1 MARMFHTSSSSSPLL
16 STAIRC
22 SSEGNGSKSRLA
34 TRSVASKPSSQGI
47 DETRDRIKKLFDDKS
62 KIQLSASPYDTAWVA
77 MVPSPANSLV
87 KPCFPEC
94 VNWILDNQRDDGSWG
109 LNFGDINE
117 SSSNLLVKDTM
128 SSTLACILALK
139 RWGIGDQHI
148 HNALGFMGRNS
159 DSVTDSTQRNPV
171 GFDVIFPA
179 MIQTSVKDFNL
190 NLPLKSADIDAMIRN
205 RESVLNNLANPPHSK
220 GRDAYLAYISE
231 GIGDLQDWESAMKFQ
246 RMNGSLF
253 NSPSATAAALIHL
266 RGDAGSLRYLR
277 SVVGTSDG
285 NNVSVPAI
293 YPYGIHNR
301 LCLIDAVD
309 QLGIGRHF
317 REEVNLA
324 LNEIYRSW
332 EEGDEEI
339 FLDCTTCAMA
349 FRLLRLNG
357 YPVSPGKFLASI
369 ENETIEGYLNDERA
383 VLELHKASKVIYPE
397 ETILEHQHSW
407 TTRSLTNSHQD
418 ALQNPVHSNR
428 SRACKY
434 VSLQAD
440 MERLRHRRSIEQFCV
455 DNTRTL
461 KSSFRCSSFG
471 NQDMLKL
478 AVEDFNLCQSL
489 HQEELAHLMRWLKEY
504 KLDGMRLAKEKM
516 GYCFFS
522 AAGTFFDPSLSQ
534 ARISWA
540 KHSLLTAL
548 IDEIYDMYGTLEE
561 QLNLIDL
568 MERWDVA
575 GPKVDFC
582 SERVESLYWAL
593 HSAICETVENA
604 FAFQGRSVMDHVVEI
619 WLDMMR
625 SQLRES
631 EWYRT
636 NTQPTLEQYMS
647 SARVSF
653 ALGPIVLPAL
663 YLLGPKLSNEVAKG
677 PEVHNLYNVMSIC
690 GRYLNDRISKD
701 KDAEQGNWNAVSLRM
716 SEGGRSAEESDEDI
730 KGLAEDL
737 MKELLRLVLEEKN
750 SSRVPKECRELF
762 WYMSSVLHFSYQK
775 EDGFG
780 LVELGRNFESLIEK
794 PISLV
799 DPYL

>member
-1 MARMFHTSSSSSPLL
+1 
-16 STAIRC
+16 
-22 SSEGNGSKSRLA
+22 
-34 TRSVASKPSSQGI
+34 
-47 DETRDRIKKLFDDKS
+47 
-62 KIQLSASPYDTAWVA
+62 
-77 MVPSPANSLV
+77 
-87 KPCFPEC
+87 
-94 VNWILDNQRDDGSWG
+94 
-109 LNFGDINE
+109 
-117 SSSNLLVKDTM
+117 
-128 SSTLACILALK
+128 
-139 RWGIGDQHI
+139 
-148 HNALGFMGRNS
+148 
-159 DSVTDSTQRNPV
+159 
-171 GFDVIFPA
+171 

-190 NLPLKSADIDAMIRN
+190 NLPLKSADVDAMIRN
-205 RESVLNNLANPPHSK
+205 RESILNNSANPQSK

-231 GIGDLQDWESAMKFQ
+231 GIGDLQSWETAIKFQ
-246 RMNGSLF
+246 RSNGSLF
-253 NSPSATAAALIHL
+253 NSPSATAAAFIHL
-266 RGDAGSLRYLR
+266 GDPGSLRYLR
-277 SVVGTSDG
+277 SVVRDCDSA
-285 NNVSVPAI
+285 VPTI
-293 YPYGIHNR
+293 YPHGIHTR
-301 LCLIDAVD
+301 LLLVDAV
-309 QLGIGRHF
+309 QSLGIYRHF
-317 REEVNLA
+317 LDEIRVTLD
-324 LNEIYRSW
+324 EIYKCW
-332 EEGDEEI
+332 QQGDEEI
-339 FLDCTTCAMA
+339 FLDPTTCAMA
-349 FRLLRLNG
+349 FRLLRLSR
-357 YPVSPGKFLASI
+357 YPVSSEDLFWNDTL
-369 ENETIEGYLNDERA
+369 EGYLKDERA
-383 VLELHKASKVIYPE
+383 VLELHKASNLIYLE
-397 ETILEHQHSW
+397 DSILEEQQLWTHQFLVKLLDEQS
-407 TTRSLTNSHQD
+407 SD
-418 ALQNPVHSNR
+418 R

-434 VSLQAD
+434 VSLQVHGVLNYPFEAD

>member
-1 MARMFHTSSSSSPLL
+1 
-16 STAIRC
+16 
-22 SSEGNGSKSRLA
+22 
-34 TRSVASKPSSQGI
+34 
-47 DETRDRIKKLFDDKS
+47 
-62 KIQLSASPYDTAWVA
+62 
-77 MVPSPANSLV
+77 
-87 KPCFPEC
+87 
-94 VNWILDNQRDDGSWG
+94 
-109 LNFGDINE
+109 
-117 SSSNLLVKDTM
+117 
-128 SSTLACILALK
+128 
-139 RWGIGDQHI
+139 
-148 HNALGFMGRNS
+148 
-159 DSVTDSTQRNPV
+159 
-171 GFDVIFPA
+171 

-190 NLPLKSADIDAMIRN
+190 NLPLKSADVDAMIRN
-205 RESVLNNLANPPHSK
+205 RESILNNSANPQSK

-231 GIGDLQDWESAMKFQ
+231 GIGDLQSWETAIKFQ
-246 RMNGSLF
+246 RSNGSLF
-253 NSPSATAAALIHL
+253 NSPSATAAAFIHL
-266 RGDAGSLRYLR
+266 GDPGSLRYLR
-277 SVVGTSDG
+277 SVVRDCDSA
-285 NNVSVPAI
+285 VPTI
-293 YPYGIHNR
+293 YPHGIHTR
-301 LCLIDAVD
+301 LLLVDAV
-309 QLGIGRHF
+309 QSLGIYRHF
-317 REEVNLA
+317 LDEIRVTLD
-324 LNEIYRSW
+324 EIYKCW
-332 EEGDEEI
+332 QQGDEEI
-339 FLDCTTCAMA
+339 FLDPTTCAMA
-349 FRLLRLNG
+349 FRLLRLSR
-357 YPVSPGKFLASI
+357 YPVSSEDLFWNDTL
-369 ENETIEGYLNDERA
+369 EGYLKDERA
-383 VLELHKASKVIYPE
+383 VLELHKASNLIYLE
-397 ETILEHQHSW
+397 DSILEEQQLWTHQF
-407 TTRSLTNSHQD
+407 LD

-434 VSLQAD
+434 VSLQVHGVLNYPFEAD

>member
-1 MARMFHTSSSSSPLL
+1 
-16 STAIRC
+16 
-22 SSEGNGSKSRLA
+22 
-34 TRSVASKPSSQGI
+34 
-47 DETRDRIKKLFDDKS
+47 
-62 KIQLSASPYDTAWVA
+62 
-77 MVPSPANSLV
+77 MVPSRTDSLV
-87 KPCFPEC
+87 KPSFPEC
-94 VNWILDNQRDDGSWG
+94 LNWILDNQQKDGSW
-109 LNFGDINE
+109 DTTE
-117 SSSNLLVKDTM
+117 SSNSLVKDSL

-139 RWGIGDQHI
+139 RWGVGDLQI
-148 HNALGFMGRNS
+148 ENALGFVERNS
-159 DSVTDSTQRNPV
+159 VYLNDPTQQTPI
-171 GFDVIFPA
+171 GFDVTFPA

-190 NLPLKSADIDAMIRN
+190 NLPLKSADVDAMIRNNIDAMIRN

-277 SVVGTSDG
+277 SVVDR
-285 NNVSVPAI
+285 NKKNCAVPAI

-357 YPVSPGKFLASI
+357 YPVSPEAFNRFT
-369 ENETIEGYLNDERA
+369 EDRFQNETIEGYLNDERA

-434 VSLQAD
+434 VSLQVHGVLNYPFEAD

>member
-1 MARMFHTSSSSSPLL
+1 
-16 STAIRC
+16 
-22 SSEGNGSKSRLA
+22 
-34 TRSVASKPSSQGI
+34 
-47 DETRDRIKKLFDDKS
+47 
-62 KIQLSASPYDTAWVA
+62 
-77 MVPSPANSLV
+77 
-87 KPCFPEC
+87 
-94 VNWILDNQRDDGSWG
+94 
-109 LNFGDINE
+109 
-117 SSSNLLVKDTM
+117 
-128 SSTLACILALK
+128 
-139 RWGIGDQHI
+139 
-148 HNALGFMGRNS
+148 
-159 DSVTDSTQRNPV
+159 
-171 GFDVIFPA
+171 

-190 NLPLKSADIDAMIRN
+190 NLPLKSADVDAMIRN
-205 RESVLNNLANPPHSK
+205 RESILNNSANPQSK

-231 GIGDLQDWESAMKFQ
+231 GIGDLQSWETAIKFQ
-246 RMNGSLF
+246 RSNGSLF
-253 NSPSATAAALIHL
+253 NSPSATAAAFIHL
-266 RGDAGSLRYLR
+266 GDPGSLRYLR
-277 SVVGTSDG
+277 SVVRDCDSA
-285 NNVSVPAI
+285 VPTI
-293 YPYGIHNR
+293 YPHGIHTR
-301 LCLIDAVD
+301 LLLVDAV
-309 QLGIGRHF
+309 QSLGIYRHF
-317 REEVNLA
+317 LDEIRVTLD
-324 LNEIYRSW
+324 EIYKCW
-332 EEGDEEI
+332 QQGDEEI
-339 FLDCTTCAMA
+339 FLDPTTCAMA
-349 FRLLRLNG
+349 FRLLRLSR
-357 YPVSPGKFLASI
+357 YPVSSDVFSRFTEDLFW
-369 ENETIEGYLNDERA
+369 NDTLEGYLKDERA
-383 VLELHKASKVIYPE
+383 VLELHKASNLIYLE
-397 ETILEHQHSW
+397 DSILEEQQLWTHQFLVKLLDEQS
-407 TTRSLTNSHQD
+407 SD
-418 ALQNPVHSNR
+418 R

-434 VSLQAD
+434 VSLQVHGVLNYPFEAD